1 MIDRG
6 VLIHYIIIYEHTR
19 GILGD
24 VIEAYRVSFLSRWSR
39 VRCLTLS
46 LQSSPLNASS
56 SACIFEI
63 IYFGWKVAPKLATNK
78 PDKAKPSNLR

>member
-6 VLIHYIIIYEHTR
+6 VLIHYLIIYEHTR

-24 VIEAYRVSFLSRWSR
+24 VIEAYRVSFLSRWS
-39 VRCLTLS
+39 
-46 LQSSPLNASS
+46 SPLNASS

-63 IYFGWKVAPKLATNK
+63 LYFGWKVAPKLATNK